1 MGDVNNNSEKAHGG
15 SGDAGDGQ
23 DSVVV
28 ENVRV
33 GYGDNVVLDNVSFR
47 IGKGES
53 FAILGPSG
61 CGKSTMLKI
70 MIGLLPVQQ
79 GRIEVAG
86 IDVTGAYDDAKEL
99 HRRLSRYIGVL
110 FQNTALMG
118 NRTIAENAA
127 MPLEELTE
135 LPAGLIQGTVDLSLD
150 LVGLGDYGNAFPA
163 ELSGGMLRR
172 AGLARAMAFNP
183 NILFCDEPSAG
194 LDPATA
200 REIDLVL
207 HELNRDLGVTL
218 VVITHELGSIQNLA
232 DRCLMLDKQEKGI
245 VASGTL
251 KEIRR
256 TGDKRVK
263 SFFQR
268 RISREQREKMRK
280 ESSL

>member
-1 MGDVNNNSEKAHGG
+1 MNDSDMKADGYNRN
-15 SGDAGDGQ
+15 AADGQ
-23 DSVVV
+23 DAVVV

-33 GYGDNVVLDNVSFR
+33 GYGDSVVLDDVSFR

-53 FAILGPSG
+53 FAVLGPSG
-61 CGKSTMLKI
+61 CGKSTMLNA
-70 MIGLLPVQQ
+70 MIGLLPVQR
-79 GRIEVAG
+79 GRISVAG
-86 IDVTGAYDDAKEL
+86 TDVTAACDDVKEL

-118 NRTIAENAA
+118 NRTIAENVA
-127 MPLEELTE
+127 MPLQELTDLPDE
-135 LPAGLIQGTVDLSLD
+135 LIRGTVDLSLD
-150 LVGLGDYGNAFPA
+150 LVGLGDYANAFPS

-245 VASGTL
+245 LASGTL

-256 TGDKRVK
+256 AGDKRVK

-268 RISREQREKMRK
+268 RISGRQREKMRR
-280 ESSL
+280 ESTL